1 MGGEDESARPNWG
14 PTMGGPMG
22 LGSTARK
29 LSSLSEL
36 AEKLYSQVSDLRERV
51 GGLERDLEA
60 TRERV
65 DAIDAETRRQRALL
79 EAIAEEQG
87 VDVAAVLDGVDDE
100 PPGAADEGPDATA
113 SADAPADGSGG

>member
-1 MGGEDESARPNWG
+1 
-14 PTMGGPMG
+14 MGGPMG

-29 LSSLSEL
+29 LSSLSDL
-36 AEKLYSQVSDLRERV
+36 AEKLYSQMSDLRERV
-51 GGLERDLEA
+51 GGLEEDLGA

-65 DAIDAETRRQRALL
+65 DVIDAETRRQRALL

-100 PPGAADEGPDATA
+100 PSDGVAEDQLDNDGAGDEGPDATA
-113 SADAPADGSGG
+113 SADASADGSGG

>member
-1 MGGEDESARPNWG
+1 
-14 PTMGGPMG
+14 MG

-29 LSSLSEL
+29 LSSLSDL

-100 PPGAADEGPDATA
+100 PPGATGDGPDAAA
-113 SADAPADGSGG
+113 SADASADGTGD